1 MTNKIRQIIGGKQ
14 AEMRILKLEEATIN
28 KIAAKVKDQL
38 NRLKIEAM
46 AFNNGILDRNV
57 KNAIQ
62 STSSEKDT
70 PVPSVSL
77 QQCSSGV
84 EVQQTASFDQPQ
96 QINMV
101 DLDLLVPPSASIRS
115 SYTYNE
121 ESSDEDEEA
130 NECLLQL

>member
-1 MTNKIRQIIGGKQ
+1 MF
-14 AEMRILKLEEATIN
+14 AF
-28 KIAAKVKDQL
+28 
-38 NRLKIEAM
+38 KIEAM

-77 QQCSSGV
+77 HQCSSGV

-101 DLDLLVPPSASIRS
+101 DLDLLVPPSACKSILHLE
-115 SYTYNE
+115 NQGH
-121 ESSDEDEEA
+121 
-130 NECLLQL
+130 CM